1 MSQRITNW
9 AGNFTYHTSR
19 IHYPKTIDEICQL
32 VKQCKQVRAL
42 GSRHSFNTIAD
53 SSEDLISLEF
63 MNAIVELDWL
73 QHTITVEAG
82 IKYGEVCEH
91 LHHHGYAL
99 HNLASLPHIS
109 IAGAVATATHGSG
122 IQNGNLATGVVALEF
137 VNAAGDIIKLS
148 RADGDIFNGAVV
160 NLGALGIVTRIT
172 LELVPAFDVQQYVYL
187 NLPMQQLEKNFIAIM
202 SAGYSVSLFTKYQ
215 NKTINEVWVKKS
227 FDIPVD
233 IAPAEFY
240 GAALATRNVHPI
252 EEESAENCTDQLG
265 ISGPWYDRL
274 PHFKMGF
281 KPSSGKELQ
290 SEYFVPIEYAY
301 EAFMAVES
309 LRDQITP
316 YLFVSEIRT
325 IQADDLWMSPC
336 YKRDCLAIHFTWHQE
351 VDAVMKLLPLI
362 EAKLAPFNPA
372 PHWGKLFTLSPEKI
386 APRFERIADFEQ
398 LFKKYDPE
406 GKFRNDFL
414 RTILS

>member
-9 AGNFTYHTSR
+9 AGNFEYTTSR
-19 IHYPKTIDEICQL
+19 IHYPETIDQVCDI
-32 VKQCKQVRAL
+32 VKRSKHIRAL

-53 SSEDLISLEF
+53 SNEDLVSLER
-63 MNAIVELDWL
+63 MNTIVSLDWL

-82 IKYGEVCEH
+82 IKYGEVCEY
-91 LHHHGYAL
+91 LHMHGYAL

-122 IQNGNLATGVVALEF
+122 IRNGNLASSVSALEF
-137 VNAAGDIIKLS
+137 VNAAGEVVTLA

-160 NLGALGIVTRIT
+160 NLGALGIVTKIT
-172 LELVPAFDVQQYVYL
+172 LDLVPAFDVEQYVYL
-187 NLPMQQLEKNFIAIM
+187 NLPMQQLQKHFIAIM

-215 NKTINEVWVKKS
+215 NKTINEVWVKKQS
-227 FDIPVD
+227 DIPGD
-233 IAPAEFY
+233 TMPAEFY
-240 GAALATRNVHPI
+240 GARLATRNVHPI

-265 ISGPWYDRL
+265 VMGPWFDRL

-290 SEYFVPIEYAY
+290 SEYFIPIAHAY

-309 LRDQITP
+309 LQEQIAP
-316 YLFVSEIRT
+316 HLFISEIRT

-336 YKRDCLAIHFTWHQE
+336 YKQNCLAIHFTWHQKVE
-351 VDAVMKLLPLI
+351 TVMKLLPLI

-372 PHWGKLFTLSPEKI
+372 PHWGKLFTLTSDKI
-386 APRFERIADFEQ
+386 ASRFERLADFKQ
-398 LFKKYDPE
+398 LLKKYDSG

-414 RTILS
+414 RTHLP

>member
-9 AGNFTYHTSR
+9 AGNFTYNTAR
-19 IHYPKTIDEICQL
+19 IHYPRTIDEVCQI

-53 SSEDLISLEF
+53 SSEDLVSLEF
-63 MNAIVELDWL
+63 MNAIAELDWL

-109 IAGAVATATHGSG
+109 IVGAVATATHGSG
-122 IQNGNLATGVVALEF
+122 IHNGNLATSVAVLEF
-137 VNAAGDIIKLS
+137 VNAAGEVVKLS
-148 RADGDIFNGAVV
+148 RADGDIFHGAVV

-172 LELVPAFDVQQYVYL
+172 LDLVPAFDVQQYVYL
-187 NLPMQQLEKNFIAIM
+187 NLPMQQLEENFITIM
-202 SAGYSVSLFTKYQ
+202 SAGYSVSLFTKFQ
-215 NKTINEVWVKKS
+215 NKTINEVWIKKQS
-227 FDIPVD
+227 DIP
-233 IAPAEFY
+233 AHTMPSEFY
-240 GAALATRNVHPI
+240 RAKLATRNVHPI

-265 ISGPWYDRL
+265 VLGPWYDRL

-290 SEYFVPIEYAY
+290 SEYFIPVEHAY

-309 LRDQITP
+309 LQEQITP
-316 YLFVSEIRT
+316 YLFVSEVRT
-325 IQADDLWMSPC
+325 IKADDLWMSPC

-351 VDAVMKLLPLI
+351 VDAVMNLLPLI

-386 APRFERIADFEQ
+386 ALRFERMADFKQ
-398 LFKKYDPE
+398 LFKKHDPD

-414 RTILS
+414 RTYLP

>member
-9 AGNFTYHTSR
+9 AGNFAYHTSR
-19 IHYPKTIDEICQL
+19 IHYPRTIDEVCQV
-32 VKQCKQVRAL
+32 VKQCKQIRAL

-53 SSEDLISLEF
+53 SSEDLASLEY

-91 LHHHGYAL
+91 LHLHGYAL

-122 IQNGNLATGVVALEF
+122 IHNGNLATSVAALEF
-137 VNAAGDIIKLS
+137 VNAAGEVVKLS

-172 LELVPAFDVQQYVYL
+172 LDLVPAFDVQQYVYL
-187 NLPMQQLEKNFIAIM
+187 SMPMQQLEKHFMAIM

-215 NKTINEVWVKKS
+215 TKTINDVWIKMQS
-227 FDIPVD
+227 DIPVD
-233 IAPAEFY
+233 TAPAEFY
-240 GAALATRNVHPI
+240 GARLATRNVHPI

-265 ISGPWYDRL
+265 VLGPWYDRL

-290 SEYFVPIEYAY
+290 SEYFIPVEYAY

-309 LRDQITP
+309 LHEQIAP
-316 YLFVSEIRT
+316 LLFISEVRT
-325 IQADDLWMSPC
+325 IKADDLWMSPC
-336 YKRDCLAIHFTWHQE
+336 YKRNCIALHFTWHQE

-362 EAKLAPFNPA
+362 EAKLAPFTPA

-386 APRFERIADFEQ
+386 ALRFERLADFKQ
-398 LFKKYDPE
+398 LFKTHDPE

-414 RTILS
+414 RTCLP

>member
-9 AGNFTYHTSR
+9 AGNLTYNTSR
-19 IHYPKTIDEICQL
+19 IHYPKSIDEVCQI
-32 VKQCKQVRAL
+32 VRQCKQVRAL

-53 SSEDLISLEF
+53 SSEDLVSLEF

-73 QHTITVEAG
+73 RHTITVEAG

-91 LHHHGYAL
+91 LHLHGYAL

-122 IQNGNLATGVVALEF
+122 ILHGNLATSVAELEF
-137 VNAAGDIIKLS
+137 VNAAGEIVKLS

-160 NLGALGIVTRIT
+160 NLGALGIVTRLT
-172 LELVPAFDVQQYVYL
+172 LDLVPAFDVQQYVYL
-187 NLPMQQLEKNFIAIM
+187 DLPMEQLQEHFKAIM
-202 SAGYSVSLFTKYQ
+202 SAAYSVSLFTNYS
-215 NKTINEVWVKKS
+215 NKTINEVWIKKQS
-227 FDIPVD
+227 DMPLD

-240 GAALATRNVHPI
+240 GAKAATRNVHPI
-252 EEESAENCTDQLG
+252 AEESAINCTDQLG
-265 ISGPWYDRL
+265 VTGPWYDRL

-290 SEYFVPIEYAY
+290 SEYFIPLEHAY

-309 LRDQITP
+309 LQEQITP
-316 YLFVSEIRT
+316 HLFVSEIRT

-351 VDAVMKLLPLI
+351 VDTVMKLLPLI
-362 EAKLAPFNPA
+362 EAKLAPFSPA

-386 APRFERIADFEQ
+386 ASRFERMTDFKH
-398 LFKKYDPE
+398 LFKTYDPN

-414 RTILS
+414 QTYLP